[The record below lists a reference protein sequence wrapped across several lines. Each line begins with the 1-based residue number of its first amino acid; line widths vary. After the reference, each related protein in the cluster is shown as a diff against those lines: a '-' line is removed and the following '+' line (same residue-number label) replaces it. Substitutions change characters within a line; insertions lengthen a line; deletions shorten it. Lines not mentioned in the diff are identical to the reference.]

1 MSSDTPVMQQYKR
14 IKSKYPNTILFF
26 RMGDFYEMFEKDAKE
41 VSALLD
47 IVLTK
52 RHGIPMCGI
61 PYHAASSYIARLLKT
76 GRKIAVCEQL
86 STTPAKGAKIVE
98 REVTEVITPGTIVNE
113 DYLDNNKNNYLAAIG
128 KHSNYI
134 AASFVDISTGEFY
147 AFSFPHEKGSYE
159 ETLYRELVK
168 TSPSEIIIQ
177 ESLLEEDAGIEK
189 VILEIGNVVINRY
202 PDWYF
207 NIDNGIEILKK
218 HFDIATLKG
227 FGFEDTD
234 PEIVCA
240 GILVEYLKENAGA
253 LLPHINSLE
262 KITKNASVEIDGKAL
277 KNLEI
282 IKNMSDGSSKYTLIS
297 TVDYTGTSM
306 GSRMLKKW
314 LQNPLQDKIMIEKR
328 LNNVDFFYKNQLVLT
343 KLRSCFS
350 SLNDIERFT
359 SRLALDKVNAKDLLG
374 LKNSIASFLQI
385 AEILWEYKSE
395 TLFEYFPHKNEIIE
409 AESVAEILEKT
420 ISPNPPVIITEGEM
434 IKNGYC
440 GELDTLRNIR
450 DNSKEILEQYIEEE
464 KKRSGIST
472 LRIRYNKIIGYFI
485 EITKSH
491 LEKIPS
497 HFIRRQSLVGSER
510 FTTERLAELEI
521 DLISA
526 AEKIFTLEKSIFIKI
541 RDSLKLH
548 ISLFRKIANVI
559 GETDCL
565 QSFAYAATARGFTK
579 PEVNNSSAI
588 IIKNGRHPVVEASLP
603 AGEFIPNDIILDKKK
618 NFILLTGPNMAGK
631 STFLRQAALI
641 TLLAQAGSF
650 VPADSAE
657 IGIVDKVFCRV
668 GSSDN
673 LARGESTFLVEMSE
687 ASYILRNATE
697 KSLIIMDE
705 VGRGTGTNDGL
716 SIARSI
722 CEYIISKLKA
732 KTLFATHYHELISM
746 EMAEIENLSMNAIES
761 EGKLVFLKKIKKGAA
776 NKSYGINV
784 AGMAGIP
791 YSVIVRAEELLEYY
805 DSKVSVA
812 SHIKTSQ
819 VEKPDKQNTLFPE
832 EYIISKEIEAVDI
845 NNTTPIEAINYIIS
859 WQKKLK

>member
-14 IKSKYPNTILFF
+14 IKSRYPNTILFF

-76 GRKIAVCEQL
+76 GRKIALCEQL

-262 KITKNASVEIDGKAL
+262 KITKNVSVEIDGKAL

-314 LQNPLQDKIMIEKR
+314 LQNPLQDKIMIDKR

-343 KLRSCFS
+343 KLRSYFS

-374 LKNSIASFLQI
+374 LKNNIAGFLQI
-385 AEILWEYKSE
+385 AEIIWEYKSK
-395 TLFEYFPHKNEIIE
+395 TLFEYFPHKKDITK
-409 AESVAEILEKT
+409 AASVVEILEKT
-420 ISPNPPVIITEGEM
+420 ILSNPPVIITEGEM

-440 GELDTLRNIR
+440 GELDKLRNIR
-450 DNSKEILEQYIEEE
+450 DNSKEILEKYIEKE
-464 KKRSGIST
+464 KEMSGIST

-510 FTTERLAELEI
+510 FTTEKLAELEI

-526 AEKIFTLEKSIFIKI
+526 AEKIFALEKNIFIEI
-541 RDSLKLH
+541 RDSLKPH

-603 AGEFIPNDIILDKKK
+603 AGEFIPNDIVLDKKK

-631 STFLRQAALI
+631 STFLRQSALI

-657 IGIVDKVFCRV
+657 IGIVDKIFCRV

-722 CEYIISKLKA
+722 CEYIITKLKA

-746 EMAEIENLSMNAIES
+746 EMPEIENLSMNAIES

-805 DSKVSVA
+805 DSK
-812 SHIKTSQ
+812 SHMKNNQ
-819 VEKPDKQNTLFPE
+819 VEKIDKQNTLFPE

-859 WQKKLK
+859 WQKKMK